1 MIEKKSLI
9 RINDILR
16 IAFMYMQYWTTKLAK
31 SHFKPRFIF
40 MG

>member
-16 IAFMYMQYWTTKLAK
+16 IAFMDMQYWTTKQTK
-31 SHFKPRFIF
+31 SRFKP
-40 MG
+40 